1 MLEMRKRRQQV
12 DDEATELFDL
22 LTSSSASTVITVE
35 ILERALRHLP
45 IQAFKQ
51 GQKAQAEAAKMMDHA
66 LRTIYGQDYQGVV
79 QHGQTV

>member
-22 LTSSSASTVITVE
+22 LTSSSASPVITVE
-35 ILERALRHLP
+35 ILERALQHLP